1 MRLAQMRLL
10 SCVAITV
17 AIGSVQLPS
26 QSPVDFRVFSKCES
40 NSTDDEDRVFL
51 RSEKQAMPLTTVIDD
66 YVHEIEN
73 GNLFRIANS
82 ILAAEKY
89 SVDAADKSTRARYY
103 LDICVLE
110 VALAKQKLRVGDPK
124 KAQIYLN
131 DSIRNFQVASS
142 EPSLVRHD
150 RIILRRQF
158 IRMTRQIEQT
168 N

>member
-26 QSPVDFRVFSKCES
+26 QCPVDFRVFSKCES

-89 SVDAADKSTRARYY
+89 SVVQPTNQQEQDITWISVCSKLLLQNKSCELVTQR
-103 LDICVLE
+103 
-110 VALAKQKLRVGDPK
+110 KLKFISTIPFAISK
-124 KAQIYLN
+124 W
-131 DSIRNFQVASS
+131 
-142 EPSLVRHD
+142 
-150 RIILRRQF
+150 LRLSRL
-158 IRMTRQIEQT
+158 
-168 N
+168 